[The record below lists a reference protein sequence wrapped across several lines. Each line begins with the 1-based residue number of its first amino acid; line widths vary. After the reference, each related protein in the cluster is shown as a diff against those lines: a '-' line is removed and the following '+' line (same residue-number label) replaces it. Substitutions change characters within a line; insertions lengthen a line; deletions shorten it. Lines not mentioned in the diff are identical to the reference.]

1 MSIINFLET
10 KTDKQKLK
18 SALEVISEFK
28 RNESVEEW
36 RLCPFSAWI
45 KLEQLEEYLEFL
57 CNGASLK
64 EDTIEQMKIHEI
76 KIQD

>member
-10 KTDKQKLK
+10 KTDKKKLK
-18 SALEVISEFK
+18 AALEVISEFK
-28 RNESVEEW
+28 RNESEGEW
-36 RLCPFSAWI
+36 LLCPFSAWA

-64 EDTIEQMKIHEI
+64 DDTIEQIKIHEI